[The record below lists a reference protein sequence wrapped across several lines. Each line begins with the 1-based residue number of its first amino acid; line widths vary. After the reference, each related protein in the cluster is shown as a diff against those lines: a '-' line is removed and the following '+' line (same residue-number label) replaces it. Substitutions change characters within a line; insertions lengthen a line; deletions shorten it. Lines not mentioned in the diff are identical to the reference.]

1 MDIIALLQQMGA
13 EVLYVDPYVLSIR
26 ADGIE
31 MKRKE
36 NVKEAL
42 KLADCAVIVTNH
54 TAFDWEMIAS
64 ESKIIVDTRDVVRH
78 VR

>member
-1 MDIIALLQQMGA
+1 MKFGLWGLSFKPETDDVRESPALDIIALLQQMGA

-36 NVKEAL
+36 NVKCEN
-42 KLADCAVIVTNH
+42 VHGQNT
-54 TAFDWEMIAS
+54 
-64 ESKIIVDTRDVVRH
+64 
-78 VR
+78 